1 MMKKIVES
9 WNDKKEL
16 WNHGIMKKIVESWND
31 NKELWNLG
39 MMKKMVESWNYG
51 KIILCGTMKTLRN
64 SQVSGI

>member
-1 MMKKIVES
+1 MME
-9 WNDKKEL
+9 
-16 WNHGIMKKIVESWND
+16 KIVESWND